1 MSNPRRIQ
9 PGGGGGEGAG
19 NKPIVGF
26 SFSKKRK
33 KEKLSFENI
42 PKETAIAKTHN

>member
-9 PGGGGGEGAG
+9 PGKGGG

-26 SFSKKRK
+26 SFSKKKIKLRK
-33 KEKLSFENI
+33 DC
-42 PKETAIAKTHN
+42 KETAIAKTQN